1 MELHPSSCENL
12 AVHDRICSICKQ
24 NVKAEVHVLIQIPA
38 YQTLTDVLFDKAN
51 DKNDNFVNMKDPFTL
66 KYWNYQIK
74 F

>member
-1 MELHPSSCENL
+1 M
-12 AVHDRICSICKQ
+12 
-24 NVKAEVHVLIQIPA
+24 LIQIPA

-51 DKNDNFVNMKDPFTL
+51 DKNDNFVNMKDPFSL